1 MAKFTYIVHSCYT
14 DFYFDNGNFALSFAE
29 QMVEHANENIV
40 ADIRVE
46 REDDP
51 EESEVTE

>member
-1 MAKFTYIVHSCYT
+1 MAKFTYIVHTCYT

-29 QMVEHANENIV
+29 QCVKHANENVV

-46 REDDP
+46 YEADT